1 MADAPEIGP
10 LEMQAVGLVEAHQP
24 ATVAEIQKYLKQGG
38 SDLAY
43 TTVMTVLARLEK
55 KGILTRRKEGKR
67 FVYSVGRS
75 AALLKT
81 SLLARIRRAL
91 FRGESAGPIAAL
103 IDADELST
111 DELREL
117 RRKIDAK
124 LRKQG
129 R

>member
-10 LEMQAVGLVEAHQP
+10 LEMQAMGLVEAHQP
-24 ATVAEIQKYLKQGG
+24 ATVAEIQKHLKQAG

-55 KGILTRRKEGKR
+55 KGILTRKREGKR
-67 FVYSVGRS
+67 FVYSVGRGAS
-75 AALLKT
+75 SLKT
-81 SLLARIRRAL
+81 NLLARIQRAL
-91 FRGESAGPIAAL
+91 FRGQGAGPIAAL
-103 IDADELST
+103 LDADELST

-124 LRKQG
+124 LRRQG